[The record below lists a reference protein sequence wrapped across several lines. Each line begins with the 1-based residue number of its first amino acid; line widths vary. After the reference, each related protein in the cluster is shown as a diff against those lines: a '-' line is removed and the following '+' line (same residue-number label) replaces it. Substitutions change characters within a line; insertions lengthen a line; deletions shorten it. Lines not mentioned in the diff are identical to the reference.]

1 MQQVKN
7 TAEQKPEEKAEA
19 IPEVAKV
26 ETAKPEDTASARLE
40 VRKKKATAKKEKGP
54 TFGDSLKKKSVEE
67 LTEIFNDMVPTAID
81 LKLRHYDV
89 KKMPEQVF
97 MTIDMGVKACERLH
111 NAIQKT
117 REAVEKKETKTVK
130 RATKKTASKSKSAA
144 PRAKKSRFE
153 ETMKVTWKG
162 KDNPFREGS
171 GRWKRTEI
179 VRACNGKTVKT
190 FLEKRG
196 RLTTL
201 AYCVKSGLASVA

>member
-1 MQQVKN
+1 MQDAKN
-7 TAEQKPEEKAEA
+7 TAEQKPEEKTAA
-19 IPEVAKV
+19 KPEVAATKP
-26 ETAKPEDTASARLE
+26 ETKPEDTTSARLE
-40 VRKKKATAKKEKGP
+40 VRKKKAAIKKQKEP
-54 TFGDSLKKKSVEE
+54 PFRDSLKGKSVEE
-67 LTEIFNDMVPTAID
+67 LTEIFNEMVPTATD

-89 KKMPEQVF
+89 RKMPEQVF

-111 NAIQKT
+111 SAIQKT
-117 REAVEKKETKTVK
+117 REILEKKESKTVK
-130 RATKKTASKSKSAA
+130 KATKKTSRAKSAA
-144 PRAKKSRFE
+144 PRAKKSRYE
-153 ETMKVTWKG
+153 ETSKITWKG

-179 VRACNGKTVKT
+179 VRASGGKTVKT